1 MRIASPSIRHA
12 WATLGGL
19 CRHRTPLGTSSTYAA
34 VAAVGLQAISAR
46 GHLSSSASLQP
57 PSSVTW
63 SLTEAAAALRSSPA
77 AITASQLTDNQL
89 AHIRQSA
96 SLNDFI
102 TLTDDLAR
110 TAALASAVR
119 FANRTSLSPLDGIPI
134 AVKDNL
140 SVSSARLTAGSR
152 MLESYEAVYDA
163 TAVQRLRAA
172 GAVIVGKTNMDEFG
186 MGSHS
191 HRSHFQPTL
200 HPLSPSSSSP
210 ISPGGSSGGS
220 AAAVSAYHCYA
231 ALGSDTGGS
240 VRLPAA
246 YCGCVGFK
254 PTYGAVSRYGLVSY
268 ASSMD
273 CVGVMARKVADVR
286 AVWDII
292 KGRDEHDAT
301 SIDTLPPSSAPLG
314 SLAGVVLGVPV
325 EYNVEELSSEMRSAW
340 HEAIAAAQR
349 AGATVVTV
357 SLPHAHLAL
366 PVYYILATAEA
377 SSNLARYDGV
387 RYGHTHNTTD
397 ADTYT
402 IAAGVVGPAK
412 ESLASMYAQNRSE
425 GFGFEVQRRIL
436 LGTFTMSSDAYSAYY
451 EHAQRLRGVI
461 AADYEALFEQ
471 SVDALLLPSSI
482 SAAPTLQQ
490 LQQRE
495 KGGGEG
501 LVAGWSDDVMTVGA
515 SLAGLPALS
524 VPVCRGEKSGLP
536 LGVQLVGRWRED
548 ERLLDVASV
557 LEQAVHERTE
567 YQIAGVAG
575 SSSHN
580 GSNG

>member
-1 MRIASPSIRHA
+1 M
-12 WATLGGL
+12 
-19 CRHRTPLGTSSTYAA
+19 
-34 VAAVGLQAISAR
+34 
-46 GHLSSSASLQP
+46 
-57 PSSVTW
+57 
-63 SLTEAAAALRSSPA
+63 
-77 AITASQLTDNQL
+77 
-89 AHIRQSA
+89 
-96 SLNDFI
+96 
-102 TLTDDLAR
+102 
-110 TAALASAVR
+110 
-119 FANRTSLSPLDGIPI
+119 
-134 AVKDNL
+134 
-140 SVSSARLTAGSR
+140 SSARLTAGSR
-152 MLESYEAVYDA
+152 MLDSYKAVYDA

-186 MGSHS
+186 MGSHTRHS
-191 HRSHFQPTL
+191 HYQPTL
-200 HPLSPSSSSP
+200 NPLSPSADSP

-273 CVGVMARKVADVR
+273 CVGMIARRVADVQ
-286 AVWDII
+286 AVWDVI
-292 KGRDEHDAT
+292 KGVDEHDAT
-301 SIDTLPPSSAPLG
+301 SIDIVPPSRTPLADL
-314 SLAGVVLGVPV
+314 SGVVVGVPV
-325 EYNVEELSSEMRSAW
+325 EYNIQELSDEMRSAW
-340 HEAIAAAQR
+340 RDAIATAQR

-387 RYGHTHNTTD
+387 RYGHTHSSENS
-397 ADTYT
+397 DTYT
-402 IAAGVVGPAK
+402 LAAGTTGPAK

-436 LGTFTMSSDAYSAYY
+436 LGTFTLSSDAYSAYY

-461 AADYEALFEQ
+461 AADYSALFEQ
-471 SVDALLLPSSI
+471 LVDALLLPSSI
-482 SAAPTLQQ
+482 SAAPSLQQ
-490 LQQRE
+490 LYDRE
-495 KGGGEG
+495 SGGGEG
-501 LVAGWSDDVMTVGA
+501 LVAGWSDDVMTVGV

-524 VPVCRGEKSGLP
+524 VPAGVGEKSGLP

-548 ERLLDVASV
+548 ERLLDVAMV
-557 LEQAVHERTE
+557 LEKSMQQQMGHKHAD
-567 YQIAGVAG
+567 VAG
-575 SSSHN
+575 SLGNN
-580 GSNG
+580 GLIR